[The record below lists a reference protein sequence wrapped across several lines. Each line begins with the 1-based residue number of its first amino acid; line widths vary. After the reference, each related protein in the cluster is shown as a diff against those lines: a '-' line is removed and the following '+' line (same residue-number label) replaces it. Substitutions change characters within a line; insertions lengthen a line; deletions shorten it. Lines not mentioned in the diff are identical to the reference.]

1 MTKEQ
6 HRITDIT
13 TGNENAEFSIYQSK
27 NSFEFAQRQAKSLC
41 ESNLVPTQYQ
51 GQEGLPN
58 CLVALEMSKRM
69 NLSPLTV
76 MQNLNVIHGKP
87 SWSAQFI
94 SSIVIGCN
102 RFKNFD
108 YVVQGSGESL
118 SVQCTAIRLEDNK
131 LVKGT
136 AVTMKMAKEEG
147 WTIKNKKYQ
156 SMPEI
161 MLKARAATFF
171 GRQYIP
177 DLLLG
182 VQTSEEV
189 IDIEPVNVT
198 PENKVSTEEF
208 KGQKGERKP
217 VKLKNGEL
225 GVNEKDLLTDLSPL
239 KMGKSEEE
247 DDNGF

>member
-1 MTKEQ
+1 MPTERRTLMTTE
-6 HRITDIT
+6 ITKTNTD
-13 TGNENAEFSIYQSK
+13 GESSIYQTTE
-27 NSFEFAQRQAKSLC
+27 SFEFAQRQAKSLC
-41 ESNLVPTQYQ
+41 QSQLVPTQYQ
-51 GQEGLPN
+51 GQNGLSN

-87 SWSAQFI
+87 TWSAQFI
-94 SSIVIGCN
+94 SSQIMGCG

-108 YVVQGSGESL
+108 YIVTGKDDSL
-118 SVQCTAIRLEDNK
+118 SVQCQAIRLEDNK

-136 AVTMKMAKEEG
+136 AVSMKMAQQEG
-147 WTIKNKKYQ
+147 WTTKNKKYQ

-182 VQTSEEV
+182 VQTSEEIV
-189 IDIEPVNVT
+189 DIEPIDVT
-198 PENKVSTEEF
+198 DTVEPEVV
-208 KGQKGERKP
+208 QQ
-217 VKLKNGEL
+217 
-225 GVNEKDLLTDLSPL
+225 EK
-239 KMGKSEEE
+239 K
-247 DDNGF
+247 DDFGF

>member
-1 MTKEQ
+1 MTTE
-6 HRITDIT
+6 ITKT
-13 TGNENAEFSIYQSK
+13 SSEGNSSIYQSTE
-27 NSFEFAQRQAKSLC
+27 SFEFAQRQAKSLC
-41 ESNLVPTQYQ
+41 ESDLVPTSYQ
-51 GQEGLPN
+51 GQKGLSN

-87 SWSAQFI
+87 SWSSHFI
-94 SSIVIGCN
+94 SSQIIACG

-108 YVVQGSGESL
+108 YIVTGKDDTL
-118 SVQCTAIRLEDNK
+118 SVQCQAIRLEDNK

-136 AVTMKMAKEEG
+136 AVSMKMAQKEG
-147 WTIKNKKYQ
+147 WTRKNPKYQ

-161 MLKARAATFF
+161 MLRARAATFF

-189 IDIEPVNVT
+189 IDIQPIDVTTGNV
-198 PENKVSTEEF
+198 EIVADQQEA
-208 KGQKGERKP
+208 Q
-217 VKLKNGEL
+217 
-225 GVNEKDLLTDLSPL
+225 
-239 KMGKSEEE
+239 
-247 DDNGF
+247 DDFGF

>member
-1 MTKEQ
+1 MTTE
-6 HRITDIT
+6 ITKT
-13 TGNENAEFSIYQSK
+13 NSEGNSSIYQSTE
-27 NSFEFAQRQAKSLC
+27 SFEFAQRQAKSLC
-41 ESNLVPTQYQ
+41 ESDLVPTSYQ
-51 GQEGLPN
+51 GQKGLSN

-87 SWSAQFI
+87 SWSSHFI
-94 SSIVIGCN
+94 SSQIIACG

-108 YVVQGSGESL
+108 YIVSGKDDTL
-118 SVQCTAIRLEDNK
+118 SVQCQAIRLEDNK

-136 AVTMKMAKEEG
+136 AASIKMAQKEG
-147 WTIKNKKYQ
+147 WTRKNPKYQ

-189 IDIEPVNVT
+189 VDIQPIDVTTGNV
-198 PENKVSTEEF
+198 EVVQEA
-208 KGQKGERKP
+208 
-217 VKLKNGEL
+217 
-225 GVNEKDLLTDLSPL
+225 KDDF
-239 KMGKSEEE
+239 
-247 DDNGF
+247 GF

>member
-1 MTKEQ
+1 MTTE
-6 HRITDIT
+6 ITKTNTD
-13 TGNENAEFSIYQSK
+13 GESSIYQTTE
-27 NSFEFAQRQAKSLC
+27 SFEFAQRQAKSLAD
-41 ESNLVPTQYQ
+41 SKLVPTQYQ
-51 GQEGLPN
+51 GQNGLSN

-87 SWSAQFI
+87 TWSSQFI
-94 SSIVIGCN
+94 TSNILGCG

-108 YVVQGSGESL
+108 YIVTGKDDSL
-118 SVQCTAIRLEDNK
+118 SVQCQAIRLEDNK

-136 AVTMKMAKEEG
+136 AVSMKMAQKEG
-147 WTIKNKKYQ
+147 WTAKNKKYQ

-161 MLKARAATFF
+161 MLKARASTFF

-189 IDIEPVNVT
+189 VDIEPINVT
-198 PENKVSTEEF
+198 DTVEPEVVH
-208 KGQKGERKP
+208 Q
-217 VKLKNGEL
+217 
-225 GVNEKDLLTDLSPL
+225 EK
-239 KMGKSEEE
+239 K
-247 DDNGF
+247 DDFGF

>member
-1 MTKEQ
+1 MTSE
-6 HRITDIT
+6 ITKT
-13 TGNENAEFSIYQSK
+13 NPEGESSIYQSTE
-27 NSFEFAQRQAKSLC
+27 SFEFAQRQAKSLA
-41 ESNLVPTQYQ
+41 ESNLVPITYQ
-51 GQEGLPN
+51 GQKGLSN

-87 SWSAQFI
+87 SWSSHFI
-94 SSIVIGCN
+94 SSQIIACG

-108 YVVQGSGESL
+108 YVVTGKDDTL
-118 SVQCTAIRLEDNK
+118 AVQCQAIRLEDNK

-136 AVTMKMAKEEG
+136 AVSMKMAQKEG
-147 WTIKNKKYQ
+147 WTRKNPKYQ

-161 MLKARAATFF
+161 MLRARAATFF

-189 IDIEPVNVT
+189 VDIQPIDVTTGNV
-198 PENKVSTEEF
+198 EIVVDQQEA
-208 KGQKGERKP
+208 
-217 VKLKNGEL
+217 
-225 GVNEKDLLTDLSPL
+225 KDDF
-239 KMGKSEEE
+239 
-247 DDNGF
+247 GF